1 MSDSS
6 VYVDEKLKVT
16 ERAISYN
23 DIASKLINDR
33 LLLTAL
39 ELHTELIEAGKELR
53 ILRDFFSNP
62 ANFEWQSQELP
73 SLICKLNILFA
84 AHCLVQTIFSSTVW

>member
-1 MSDSS
+1 MSDSNLTTDDRKHMPDRS
-6 VYVDEKLKVT
+6 
-16 ERAISYN
+16 ISYN

-53 ILRDFFSNP
+53 VLRDFFSNP
-62 ANFEWQSQELP
+62 ANFELQSQEV
-73 SLICKLNILFA
+73 SLICRI
-84 AHCLVQTIFSSTVW
+84 IFIKKKGSKW

>member
-1 MSDSS
+1 MSDSNLS
-6 VYVDEKLKVT
+6 VDDKRKVSD
-16 ERAISYN
+16 RSISYN

-62 ANFEWQSQELP
+62 ANFELQSHEV
-73 SLICKLNILFA
+73 SLICKFA
-84 AHCLVQTIFSSTVW
+84 VL

>member
-6 VYVDEKLKVT
+6 VLVDENSKAA
-16 ERAISYN
+16 ERTISYN
-23 DIASKLINDR
+23 DIASKLLNDR

-53 ILRDFFSNP
+53 VLRDFFSNP
-62 ANFEWQSQELP
+62 ANFELQSQELP
-73 SLICKLNILFA
+73 SLICKLKVYHI
-84 AHCLVQTIFSSTVW
+84 CYSV